1 MKIPNGIRYFNKRFL
16 NPLTARIAHSA
27 HGPFCIIYH
36 IGRRSGRPYE
46 TPIIAFPTAV
56 GFVIVLT
63 YGPGVDWYRNVCAS
77 GWCRI
82 QWHGQVYEIKKI
94 EPLEPKTALTYLP
107 LFFRVILRLVGFQN
121 FVKMVG
127 QSPRSG

>member
-1 MKIPNGIRYFNKRFL
+1 M
-16 NPLTARIAHSA
+16 
-27 HGPFCIIYH
+27 
-36 IGRRSGRPYE
+36 
-46 TPIIAFPTAV
+46 
-56 GFVIVLT
+56 IVLT